1 MDEAPGQAPGAGWGA
16 ALGLTVAVLF
26 LSVFSALALVVLPL
40 AVLLLALPA
49 EARGKQAALGALLAI
64 AVLALPGGPLGQVSR
79 GWALVIGGGFLLATM
94 FRPGWGIFPRALA
107 SVAAAVCLAG
117 MALAAFGGF
126 ESLDA
131 AVRDHFASAS
141 SMALESFGS
150 RVQDAETGTQWRG
163 AMEQVARAQWLLFP
177 GILALESLAAL
188 ALAAWWAGRIRG
200 GDALLAVR
208 PLREFRFD
216 DQLVWALIVG
226 LVLVVAPLG
235 AVLSRLGYNVLF
247 VMLALYALRGAG
259 VLLFLA
265 AGAMSFVTIA
275 LAVLVTIFL
284 YPLVLTA
291 TVLVGLCDTWL
302 DVRGRAVA
310 ARRV

>member
-1 MDEAPGQAPGAGWGA
+1 MDEAPGPSPGAGWGA

-40 AVLLLALPA
+40 AVLLLALPT
-49 EARGKQAALGALLAI
+49 ESRGKQAALGVLLGV
-64 AVLALPGGPLGQVSR
+64 AVLALPGGPLGDVSR

-94 FRPGWGIFPRALA
+94 LRPGWGIFPRALV
-107 SVAAAVCLAG
+107 SVIAAACLSG
-117 MALAAFGGF
+117 VALAAFGGF

-131 AVRDHFASAS
+131 AVREHFASAS

-163 AMEQVARAQWLLFP
+163 AMEQVARVQWLLFP
-177 GILALESLAAL
+177 GVLALESVAAL

-200 GDALLAVR
+200 GDALLSLR

-216 DQLVWALIVG
+216 DQLVWALIAG

-235 AVLSRLGYNVLF
+235 SGLARVGYNVLF
-247 VMLALYALRGAG
+247 VMLALYAVRGAG

-265 AGAMSFVTIA
+265 GGAMSFLAIVF
-275 LAVLVTIFL
+275 AVLVTIFL

-291 TVLVGLCDTWL
+291 AVLVGLCDTWL
-302 DVRGRAVA
+302 DVRSRAVGA
-310 ARRV
+310 PGA

>member
-1 MDEAPGQAPGAGWGA
+1 MEEAPGQAPGAGWGA
-16 ALGLTVAVLF
+16 ALGLTAAVLF

-64 AVLALPGGPLGQVSR
+64 AVLALPGGPLGEVSR

-94 FRPGWGIFPRALA
+94 LRPGWGVFPRALA
-107 SVAAAVCLAG
+107 SVAAAASLAG

-131 AVRDHFASAS
+131 TVREHFASAS

-208 PLREFRFD
+208 SLREFRFD

-247 VMLALYALRGAG
+247 VMLALYAVRGAG

-265 AGAMSFVTIA
+265 AGAMSLVTIA
-275 LAVLVTIFL
+275 LVVLVTIFL

-291 TVLVGLCDTWL
+291 AVLVGLCDTWL

-310 ARRV
+310 APRV